1 MSKMRTSGHFA
12 THSTDFIRAATLE
25 ELRAAGKIVV
35 RGARCPLLV
44 VYDHGKVFALDNRC
58 PHLGFPLHRGSVED
72 GILTCHWH
80 HARFD
85 LASGC
90 TFDLWADDVPTTA
103 VEVRDGVVWV
113 CPHTRYTDGDAH
125 WRNRLREGLEQNIG
139 LVIAK
144 AVLGLVGEGVDYR
157 ALIRDAVLFGAR
169 NRDGWGIG
177 LTILTALAKL
187 IPSLPE
193 EESYLALYKGISRV
207 ARDCDGAAPR
217 RDRLPLA
224 PREFQP
230 LPLLERWF
238 RHWTRVR
245 HRDAAE
251 RTLLTAIAS
260 GASSIELAALMLTA
274 ITDRYFADGGHVVDF
289 TNKAFES
296 LEIIG
301 WEHAP
306 AILPS
311 VVDQIVGARGS
322 EESNAWRQPIDLV
335 PLCEAAFAELPELLA
350 EGKTKRGSWRAHEE
364 FAKRLLGDDPAEVVA
379 ALKSAIRDGATAPDL
394 SRGVAYAAALRVA
407 FFGTSNE
414 HSDWDTALHCFT
426 YCNAVHQLLTRIT
439 ADRPIEMERPELL
452 RGLFH
457 GAMQIYLIRF
467 LNVPPARLPG
477 EGDDKLDDL
486 PREDGELREAFLTA
500 LDSQG
505 AVKTA
510 GRLVA
515 RYLVLAHPVEPLIAT
530 LARAVLREDVGLHT
544 YQMLEAGV
552 QQFRQWGESPAGRH
566 ILIAVA
572 RYIAAHS
579 PTERA
584 QLQTAMVARR
594 LSRGE
599 ALYEVDDEEDFPQ
612 HLVNNFARQINAVD
626 WCSSFALSSV
636 HVCGPSL
643 LAFAWRSIE
652 YRKMKSQCTTPS
664 FERASAKQM
673 IRQFA

>member
-1 MSKMRTSGHFA
+1 MSKIRISEEFTTS
-12 THSTDFIRAATLE
+12 STDFIRVATLE
-25 ELRAAGKIVV
+25 ELKTAGMIVV

-44 VYDHGKVFALDNRC
+44 VYDDGKVFALDNRC
-58 PHLGFPLHRGSVED
+58 PHLGFPLHRGSVDD

-90 TFDLWADDVPTTA
+90 TFDLWADDVPTA
-103 VEVRDGVVWV
+103 VVEVRDGVVWV
-113 CPHTRYTDGDAH
+113 CPQTRYTDGDAH

-139 LVIAK
+139 LVLAK
-144 AVLGLVGEGVDYR
+144 AVLGLIGEGVHYR
-157 ALIRDAVLFGAR
+157 ALVRDAVLFGAR
-169 NRDGWGIG
+169 NRDGWGVG

-187 IPSLPE
+187 IRDLPE
-193 EESYLALYKGISRV
+193 EETYLALYKGISRV

-224 PREFQP
+224 PRQFQP
-230 LPLLERWF
+230 LPVLERWF

-260 GASSIELAALMLTA
+260 GASSIELAALMLIA
-274 ITDRYFADGGHVVDF
+274 VTDRYFADGGHALDF

-296 LEIIG
+296 LDLIG
-301 WEHAP
+301 WEHAS

-311 VVDQIVGARGS
+311 LVDQMISARGS

-350 EGKTKRGSWRAHEE
+350 GGRAKRGSWRGDEVLAPL
-364 FAKRLLGDDPAEVVA
+364 LLGDDPTAIVA
-379 ALKSAIRDGATAPDL
+379 TLKSAIRDGATATDL
-394 SRGVAYAAALRVA
+394 SRAIAYAAARRVA
-407 FFGTSNE
+407 LFGISNE

-426 YCNAVHQLLTRIT
+426 YSNAVHQLLTRIT
-439 ADRPIEMERPELL
+439 AEGPLEQERPELL
-452 RGLFH
+452 RCVFH
-457 GAMQIYLIRF
+457 GAMQVYLIRF

-477 EGDDKLDDL
+477 EGDDKLDEL
-486 PREDGELREAFLTA
+486 PRDGPELRDVFLAA
-500 LDSQG
+500 LDRQG

-515 RYLVLAHPVEPLIAT
+515 RYLMLGHAVEPLITT
-530 LARAVLREDVGLHT
+530 LARAVLREDAEFHT
-544 YQMLEAGV
+544 YQMLEAG
-552 QQFRQWGESPAGRH
+552 QQQYREWGESAAGRQ

-599 ALYEVDDEEDFPQ
+599 AIYESEDERPF
-612 HLVNNFARQINAVD
+612 
-626 WCSSFALSSV
+626 
-636 HVCGPSL
+636 
-643 LAFAWRSIE
+643 
-652 YRKMKSQCTTPS
+652 
-664 FERASAKQM
+664 
-673 IRQFA
+673 

>member
-1 MSKMRTSGHFA
+1 MSKMRTSEHFA

-25 ELRAAGKIVV
+25 ELRAAAKIVV

-90 TFDLWADDVPTTA
+90 TFDLWADDVPTAA

-193 EESYLALYKGISRV
+193 EESYLGLYKGISRV

-224 PREFQP
+224 PREYQP
-230 LPLLERWF
+230 LALLERWF

-260 GASSIELAALMLTA
+260 GASSIELAALMLTV
-274 ITDRYFADGGHVVDF
+274 ITDRYYADGGHVMDF

-296 LEIIG
+296 LDIIG

-467 LNVPPARLPG
+467 LNVPPARLLG

-510 GRLVA
+510 GQLVA

-530 LARAVLREDVGLHT
+530 LARAVLREDAGFHT

-552 QQFRQWGESPAGRH
+552 QQFRQWGESAAGRH

-599 ALYEVDDEEDFPQ
+599 ALYEADDEEDG
-612 HLVNNFARQINAVD
+612 D
-626 WCSSFALSSV
+626 LSTNSMTAGV
-636 HVCGPSL
+636 S
-643 LAFAWRSIE
+643 
-652 YRKMKSQCTTPS
+652 K
-664 FERASAKQM
+664 
-673 IRQFA
+673 

>member
-1 MSKMRTSGHFA
+1 MSLMSGLAIEEGSA
-12 THSTDFIRAATLE
+12 THSTDFIRVATLE
-25 ELRAAGKIVV
+25 ELKIAGMVVV

-44 VYDHGKVFALDNRC
+44 VYDDGKAFALDNRC
-58 PHLGFPLHRGSVED
+58 PHLGFPLHRGSIED

-90 TFDLWADDVPTTA
+90 TFDLWADDVPTAA

-125 WRNRLREGLEQNIG
+125 WRNRLREGLEQNIS
-139 LVIAK
+139 LVLAK
-144 AVLGLVGEGVDYR
+144 AVLGLIGEGVDNR
-157 ALIRDAVLFGAR
+157 ALVRDAVLFGAR

-177 LTILTALAKL
+177 LTILTALANL

-193 EESYLALYKGISRV
+193 EETYLALYKGISRV
-207 ARDCDGAAPR
+207 ARDCDGASPR
-217 RDRLPLA
+217 RDRQPLA
-224 PREFQP
+224 PRQFQP
-230 LPLLERWF
+230 LPVLERWF

-260 GASSIELAALMLTA
+260 GASSIELGALMLIA
-274 ITDRYFADGGHVVDF
+274 VTDRYFADGGHALDF

-296 LEIIG
+296 LDIIG
-301 WEHAP
+301 WQHAP

-311 VVDQIVGARGS
+311 VIDQMVSARGS

-335 PLCEAAFAELPELLA
+335 PLCEAAYAELPELLSDGRA
-350 EGKTKRGSWRAHEE
+350 GRGNWRGHEVL
-364 FAKRLLGDDPAEVVA
+364 ARLLLGDDPAAIVA
-379 ALKSAIRDGATAPDL
+379 ALTSAIRDGATATDL
-394 SRGVAYAAALRVA
+394 SRATTYAAALRVA
-407 FFGTSNE
+407 SFGTSNE

-439 ADRPIEMERPELL
+439 AETPMELQRPELL
-452 RGLFH
+452 RGVFH
-457 GAMQIYLIRF
+457 GAMQVYLIRF

-477 EGDDKLDDL
+477 ESDDELGDL
-486 PREDGELREAFLTA
+486 PRDSGELRDAFLTA
-500 LDSQG
+500 LDTQG

-515 RYLVLAHPVEPLIAT
+515 RYLILGHPVELLIAT
-530 LARAVLREDVGLHT
+530 LTRAVLREDAEFHT

-552 QQFRQWGESPAGRH
+552 QQYQQWGESAAGRH

-584 QLQTAMVARR
+584 QLQTAIVARR
-594 LSRGE
+594 LSLGE
-599 ALYEVDDEEDFPQ
+599 AVHKADDEED
-612 HLVNNFARQINAVD
+612 RG
-626 WCSSFALSSV
+626 LSND
-636 HVCGPSL
+636 
-643 LAFAWRSIE
+643 F
-652 YRKMKSQCTTPS
+652 MTTGVS
-664 FERASAKQM
+664 K
-673 IRQFA
+673 

>member
-1 MSKMRTSGHFA
+1 MSELQTKDSIKQTN
-12 THSTDFIRAATLE
+12 DFIRAATLE
-25 ELRAAGKIVV
+25 ELKAAGMIVV
-35 RGARCPLLV
+35 RGARCPLVV
-44 VYDHGKVFALDNRC
+44 VYDDGKVFALDNRC

-90 TFDLWADDVPTTA
+90 TFDLWADDVPTAA
-103 VEVRDGVVWV
+103 VEIRDGVVWV
-113 CPHTRYTDGDAH
+113 CSNTRYTDGDTH

-139 LVIAK
+139 LVLAK
-144 AVLGLVGEGVDYR
+144 AVLGLIGEGIDYR
-157 ALIRDAVLFGAR
+157 ALVRDAVLFGAR

-193 EESYLALYKGISRV
+193 EETYLGLYKGISRV

-217 RDRLPLA
+217 RDRQPLA
-224 PREFQP
+224 PREFRP
-230 LPLLERWF
+230 LPVLGRWF

-260 GASSIELAALMLTA
+260 GASTIELAALMFTA
-274 ITDRYFADGGHVVDF
+274 VTDRYFADGGHPLDF

-296 LEIIG
+296 LDIIG
-301 WEHAP
+301 WEYAS

-311 VVDQIVGARGS
+311 VVDQIVSARGS

-335 PLCEAAFAELPELLA
+335 PLCEHAFAELPELLA
-350 EGKTKRGSWRAHEE
+350 DGRAKRGSWKGNEVLAR
-364 FAKRLLGDDPAEVVA
+364 RLLGDDPAAIVA
-379 ALKSAIRDGATAPDL
+379 ALKSALHDGATATDL
-394 SRGVAYAAALRVA
+394 SRAVAYAAAQRVA
-407 FFGTSNE
+407 LFGTSNE
-414 HSDWDTALHCFT
+414 HSDWDAALHCFT

-439 ADRPIEMERPELL
+439 AETPMELERPELL
-452 RGLFH
+452 RGVFH
-457 GAMQIYLIRF
+457 AAMQVYLIRF
-467 LNVPPARLPG
+467 LNVPPERLPG
-477 EGDDKLDDL
+477 EGDDKLDEL
-486 PREDGELREAFLTA
+486 PRDDGELRDAFLSA
-500 LDSQG
+500 LDRQG

-510 GRLVA
+510 GHLVA
-515 RYLVLAHPVEPLIAT
+515 RYLTLGHPVEPLITT
-530 LARAVLREDVGLHT
+530 LMRAVLREDAQFHT

-552 QQFRQWGESPAGRH
+552 QQYRQWGESTAGRR

-599 ALYEVDDEEDFPQ
+599 AIYEAED
-612 HLVNNFARQINAVD
+612 
-626 WCSSFALSSV
+626 
-636 HVCGPSL
+636 
-643 LAFAWRSIE
+643 
-652 YRKMKSQCTTPS
+652 
-664 FERASAKQM
+664 
-673 IRQFA
+673 

>member
-1 MSKMRTSGHFA
+1 MSKRRISERSTI
-12 THSTDFIRAATLE
+12 HSTDFICVATLE
-25 ELRAAGKIVV
+25 ELKAAGIIVV

-44 VYDHGKVFALDNRC
+44 VYDDGKVFALDNRC

-90 TFDLWADDVPTTA
+90 TFDLWADDVPTAA
-103 VEVRDGVVWV
+103 VEIRDGVVWV

-125 WRNRLREGLEQNIG
+125 WRNRLRDGLEQNIG

-144 AVLGLVGEGVDYR
+144 AVLGLIGEGLDYR
-157 ALIRDAVLFGAR
+157 ALVRDAVLFGAR
-169 NRDGWGIG
+169 NRDGWSIG

-187 IPSLPE
+187 IPYLPE
-193 EESYLALYKGISRV
+193 EETYLALYKGMSRV

-217 RDRLPLA
+217 RDRQPLA

-230 LPLLERWF
+230 LHVLERWF

-260 GASSIELAALMLTA
+260 GASAIELAALMLTA
-274 ITDRYFADGGHVVDF
+274 VTDRYYADGGHALDF

-296 LEIIG
+296 LDLIG

-311 VVDQIVGARGS
+311 VVDQMVSARGS

-350 EGKTKRGSWRAHEE
+350 DGRAKRGSWRGDEVLA
-364 FAKRLLGDDPAEVVA
+364 RPLLGDDPAVIVA
-379 ALKSAIRDGATAPDL
+379 ALESAIRDGATATDL
-394 SRGVAYAAALRVA
+394 SRAVAYAAARRAAL
-407 FFGTSNE
+407 FSISNE

-426 YCNAVHQLLTRIT
+426 YTNAVHQLLTRIT
-439 ADRPIEMERPELL
+439 AEGSMEQERSELL
-452 RGLFH
+452 RSVFH
-457 GAMQIYLIRF
+457 GAMQVYLIRF

-477 EGDDKLDDL
+477 EGDDQLDDL
-486 PREDGELREAFLTA
+486 PRDGAELRDALLAA
-500 LDSQG
+500 LDRQG
-505 AVKTA
+505 AVKMA

-515 RYLVLAHPVEPLIAT
+515 RYLMLSHPVEPLIAT
-530 LARAVLREDVGLHT
+530 LTRAVLREDAEFYT

-552 QQFRQWGESPAGRH
+552 QQYREWGESAAGRQ

-584 QLQTAMVARR
+584 QLQTAIVARR

-599 ALYEVDDEEDFPQ
+599 AIYEAEDE
-612 HLVNNFARQINAVD
+612 R
-626 WCSSFALSSV
+626 
-636 HVCGPSL
+636 PS
-643 LAFAWRSIE
+643 
-652 YRKMKSQCTTPS
+652 
-664 FERASAKQM
+664 
-673 IRQFA
+673 

>member
-1 MSKMRTSGHFA
+1 MRISERSTS
-12 THSTDFIRAATLE
+12 HSTDFIRVATLE
-25 ELRAAGKIVV
+25 ELKAAGMIVV
-35 RGARCPLLV
+35 RGARCPVLV
-44 VYDHGKVFALDNRC
+44 VYDDGKVFALDNRC

-90 TFDLWADDVPTTA
+90 TFDLWADDIPTAA

-113 CPHTRYTDGDAH
+113 GPHTRYTDGDAH

-169 NRDGWGIG
+169 NRDSWGIG

-230 LPLLERWF
+230 LPVLERWF

-260 GASSIELAALMLTA
+260 GASSVDLAALMLTA
-274 ITDRYFADGGHVVDF
+274 VTDRYFADGGHALDF
-289 TNKAFES
+289 TNQAFES
-296 LEIIG
+296 LDVIG

-306 AILPS
+306 AILPT
-311 VVDQIVGARGS
+311 VVHQLVSARGS
-322 EESNAWRQPIDLV
+322 EESSAWRQPLDLV
-335 PLCEAAFAELPELLA
+335 PLCETAFAELPELLA
-350 EGKTKRGSWRAHEE
+350 DGKAKQGQWRDHNLLAR
-364 FAKRLLGDDPAEVVA
+364 RLLGDNPAAIVA
-379 ALKSAIRDGATAPDL
+379 DLKSAIRDGATATDL
-394 SRGVAYAAALRVA
+394 SRATAYAAALRVA
-407 FFGTSNE
+407 SFGTSNE

-426 YCNAVHQLLTRIT
+426 YYNAAHQLLTRIT
-439 ADRPIEMERPELL
+439 AERPMELQRPELL
-452 RGLFH
+452 RGILH
-457 GAMQIYLIRF
+457 GAMQVYLIRF
-467 LNVPPARLPG
+467 LNVPPARLPDLG
-477 EGDDKLDDL
+477 EDRLDDL
-486 PREDGELREAFLTA
+486 PRDSSELREAFLTA
-500 LDSQG
+500 INSQG
-505 AVKTA
+505 AVKAA

-515 RYLVLAHPVEPLIAT
+515 RYLMLGHPVEPLIAT
-530 LARAVLREDVGLHT
+530 LTRAVLREDADFHT

-552 QQFRQWGESPAGRH
+552 QQYRQWDESAAGRH

-579 PTERA
+579 PTERS

-594 LSRGE
+594 LSLGE
-599 ALYEVDDEEDFPQ
+599 A
-612 HLVNNFARQINAVD
+612 
-626 WCSSFALSSV
+626 V
-636 HVCGPSL
+636 HEGNDPGGPGL
-643 LAFAWRSIE
+643 E
-652 YRKMKSQCTTPS
+652 Q
-664 FERASAKQM
+664 
-673 IRQFA
+673 

>member
-1 MSKMRTSGHFA
+1 MSGLRTKQGSIKH
-12 THSTDFIRAATLE
+12 TDDFIRAATLE
-25 ELRAAGKIVV
+25 ELKAAGKIVV

-44 VYDHGKVFALDNRC
+44 VYDDGKVFAFDNRC

-90 TFDLWADDVPTTA
+90 TFDLWADDVPTAA

-113 CPHTRYTDGDAH
+113 CPHTRYADGDAH
-125 WRNRLREGLEQNIG
+125 WRNRLREGLEQNID
-139 LVIAK
+139 LILAK
-144 AVLGLVGEGVDYR
+144 AVLGLIGEDVDYR
-157 ALIRDAVLFGAR
+157 ALVRDAVLFGAR

-193 EESYLALYKGISRV
+193 EETYLVLYKGISRV
-207 ARDCDGAAPR
+207 ARDCDGTAPR

-224 PREFQP
+224 PRQFQA
-230 LPLLERWF
+230 LPVLERWF

-260 GASSIELAALMLTA
+260 GASAIELAALMLTA
-274 ITDRYFADGGHVVDF
+274 VTDRYFADGGHPLDF

-296 LEIIG
+296 LDIIG
-301 WEHAP
+301 WEYAS

-311 VVDQIVGARGS
+311 VVDQIVSARGS

-335 PLCEAAFAELPELLA
+335 PLCEAAFAELPEFLA
-350 EGKTKRGSWRAHEE
+350 DGRAKRGSWKGNEVLAR
-364 FAKRLLGDDPAEVVA
+364 RLLGDDPAAIVA
-379 ALKSAIRDGATAPDL
+379 ALKSALHDGATATDL
-394 SRGVAYAAALRVA
+394 SRALAYAAAQRVVL
-407 FFGTSNE
+407 FGTSNE
-414 HSDWDTALHCFT
+414 HSDWDAALHCFT

-439 ADRPIEMERPELL
+439 AETPMELERPELL
-452 RGLFH
+452 RGVFH
-457 GAMQIYLIRF
+457 AAMQVYLIRF
-467 LNVPPARLPG
+467 LNVPPERLPG
-477 EGDDKLDDL
+477 EGDKLDEL
-486 PREDGELREAFLTA
+486 PRDEGELRDAFLSA
-500 LDSQG
+500 LDRQG

-510 GRLVA
+510 GHLVA
-515 RYLVLAHPVEPLIAT
+515 RYLTLGHAVEPLITT
-530 LARAVLREDVGLHT
+530 LTRAVLREDAQFHT

-552 QQFRQWGESPAGRH
+552 QQYWQWGERTAGRH

-599 ALYEVDDEEDFPQ
+599 AIYEAEDERPF
-612 HLVNNFARQINAVD
+612 
-626 WCSSFALSSV
+626 
-636 HVCGPSL
+636 
-643 LAFAWRSIE
+643 
-652 YRKMKSQCTTPS
+652 
-664 FERASAKQM
+664 
-673 IRQFA
+673 

>member
-1 MSKMRTSGHFA
+1 MSKIRISEEFTTS
-12 THSTDFIRAATLE
+12 STDFIRVATLE
-25 ELRAAGKIVV
+25 ELKTAGMIVV

-44 VYDHGKVFALDNRC
+44 VYDDGKVFALDNRC

-90 TFDLWADDVPTTA
+90 TFDLWADDVPTAA

-113 CPHTRYTDGDAH
+113 CPQTCHGDGDAH

-139 LVIAK
+139 LILAK
-144 AVLGLVGEGVDYR
+144 AVLGLIGEGVHYR
-157 ALIRDAVLFGAR
+157 ALVRDAVLFGAR

-193 EESYLALYKGISRV
+193 EETYLALYKGISRV
-207 ARDCDGAAPR
+207 ARDCDGTAPR

-224 PREFQP
+224 PRQFQP

-274 ITDRYFADGGHVVDF
+274 VTDRYFADGGHALDF

-296 LEIIG
+296 LDIIG

-311 VVDQIVGARGS
+311 VVDQMVSARGS

-350 EGKTKRGSWRAHEE
+350 EGRAKRGSWRSDEAL
-364 FAKRLLGDDPAEVVA
+364 APLLLGDDPAAIVA
-379 ALKSAIRDGATAPDL
+379 ALKTAIRDGATATNL
-394 SRGVAYAAALRVA
+394 SRAVAYAAARRVA
-407 FFGTSNE
+407 LFGISNE

-426 YCNAVHQLLTRIT
+426 YSNAFHQLLTRIT
-439 ADRPIEMERPELL
+439 AERPLEQERPELL
-452 RGLFH
+452 RCVFH
-457 GAMQIYLIRF
+457 GAMQVYLIRF

-477 EGDDKLDDL
+477 EGDDTLDEL
-486 PREDGELREAFLTA
+486 PRDGDELRDAFLAA
-500 LDSQG
+500 LDRQG

-515 RYLVLAHPVEPLIAT
+515 RYLALGHPVEPLIAT
-530 LARAVLREDVGLHT
+530 LARATLREDAEFHT

-552 QQFRQWGESPAGRH
+552 QQYRQWRGSAAGRQ

-572 RYIAAHS
+572 RYIAAHC

-599 ALYEVDDEEDFPQ
+599 AIYESEDERPF
-612 HLVNNFARQINAVD
+612 
-626 WCSSFALSSV
+626 
-636 HVCGPSL
+636 
-643 LAFAWRSIE
+643 
-652 YRKMKSQCTTPS
+652 
-664 FERASAKQM
+664 
-673 IRQFA
+673 

>member
-1 MSKMRTSGHFA
+1 MSKIGISEEFTTS
-12 THSTDFIRAATLE
+12 STGFVRVATLE
-25 ELRAAGKIVV
+25 ELKTAGMIVV

-44 VYDHGKVFALDNRC
+44 VYDDEKVFALDNRC

-90 TFDLWADDVPTTA
+90 TFDLWADDVPTA
-103 VEVRDGVVWV
+103 VVEVRDGIVWV

-144 AVLGLVGEGVDYR
+144 AVLGLIGEEVDYR
-157 ALIRDAVLFGAR
+157 ALARDAVLFGAR
-169 NRDGWGIG
+169 NRDGWGTG
-177 LTILTALAKL
+177 LTILTALAQL

-193 EESYLALYKGISRV
+193 EETYLALYKGISRV

-224 PREFQP
+224 PRQFQP
-230 LPLLERWF
+230 LPVLERWF

-260 GASSIELAALMLTA
+260 GASSIELDGLMLIA
-274 ITDRYFADGGHVVDF
+274 ATDRYFADGGHALDF

-296 LEIIG
+296 LDIIG
-301 WEHAP
+301 WEYGP

-311 VVDQIVGARGS
+311 LVNQMVSSRGS

-335 PLCEAAFAELPELLA
+335 QLCEAAFAELPELLSD
-350 EGKTKRGSWRAHEE
+350 GKAKRGSWRGDEVLAQ
-364 FAKRLLGDDPAEVVA
+364 RLLGDDPVAIVA
-379 ALKSAIRDGATAPDL
+379 ALKSAIRDGATATDL
-394 SRGVAYAAALRVA
+394 SRAITYAAALRIA
-407 FFGTSNE
+407 SFGTSNE

-439 ADRPIEMERPELL
+439 AEMPMELGRPELL
-452 RGLFH
+452 RGVFH
-457 GAMQIYLIRF
+457 GAMQVYLIRF

-477 EGDDKLDDL
+477 EGDDRLDDL
-486 PREDGELREAFLTA
+486 ARDGDELRDAFLTA
-500 LDSQG
+500 LDRQG
-505 AVKTA
+505 SVKTA

-515 RYLVLAHPVEPLIAT
+515 RYLLLDHPVELLITT
-530 LARAVLREDVGLHT
+530 LTRAVLREDAEFHT

-552 QQFRQWGESPAGRH
+552 QQYRQWGESAAGRH

-594 LSRGE
+594 LSLGE
-599 ALYEVDDEEDFPQ
+599 AVYEAGDVEDAHPVFGQ
-612 HLVNNFARQINAVD
+612 
-626 WCSSFALSSV
+626 
-636 HVCGPSL
+636 
-643 LAFAWRSIE
+643 
-652 YRKMKSQCTTPS
+652 
-664 FERASAKQM
+664 
-673 IRQFA
+673 

>member
-1 MSKMRTSGHFA
+1 VIPPSRNQATLPLKRDMSKIRISEGAT
-12 THSTDFIRAATLE
+12 THSTDFIRVATLE
-25 ELRAAGKIVV
+25 ELKAAGMIVV

-44 VYDHGKVFALDNRC
+44 VHENGNVLALDNRC

-90 TFDLWADDVPTTA
+90 TFDLWADDVPTAA
-103 VEVRDGVVWV
+103 VEIRDGEVWV

-139 LVIAK
+139 LVLAK
-144 AVLGLVGEGVDYR
+144 AVLGLLEEGVNYR
-157 ALIRDAVLFGAR
+157 ALVRDAVLFGTR

-193 EESYLALYKGISRV
+193 EETYLALYKGMSRV
-207 ARDCDGAAPR
+207 ARDCDGASPR
-217 RDRLPLA
+217 RDRQPLA
-224 PREFQP
+224 PRQFQP
-230 LPLLERWF
+230 LPVLERWF

-251 RTLLTAIAS
+251 RTLLTAVAS
-260 GASSIELAALMLTA
+260 GASAIELAALMLIA
-274 ITDRYFADGGHVVDF
+274 VTDRYFADGGHALDF

-296 LEIIG
+296 LDIIG

-311 VVDQIVGARGS
+311 VVDQMVNARGS

-335 PLCEAAFAELPELLA
+335 PLCEAAFGELPELLA
-350 EGKTKRGSWRAHEE
+350 DGREKRGNWRGHEVL
-364 FAKRLLGDDPAEVVA
+364 ARRLLGDDPAAIVA
-379 ALKSAIRDGATAPDL
+379 ALKSAIRGGANATDL
-394 SRGVAYAAALRVA
+394 SRATTYAAGLRVA
-407 FFGTSNE
+407 SFGTSNE

-426 YCNAVHQLLTRIT
+426 YCNAAHQLLTRIT
-439 ADRPIEMERPELL
+439 AERPMELERPELL
-452 RGLFH
+452 RGVFH
-457 GAMQIYLIRF
+457 GAMQVYLIRF

-477 EGDDKLDDL
+477 EGDDQLDDL
-486 PREDGELREAFLTA
+486 PRGGGELRDAFLTA
-500 LDSQG
+500 LDTQG

-515 RYLVLAHPVEPLIAT
+515 RYVILGHPVEPLIAT
-530 LARAVLREDVGLHT
+530 LARAVLREDAEFHT

-552 QQFRQWGESPAGRH
+552 QQYWQWGEGAAGRH

-579 PTERA
+579 PAERA

-594 LSRGE
+594 LSLGE
-599 ALYEVDDEEDFPQ
+599 AVHEADDEED
-612 HLVNNFARQINAVD
+612 RG
-626 WCSSFALSSV
+626 LSND
-636 HVCGPSL
+636 
-643 LAFAWRSIE
+643 F
-652 YRKMKSQCTTPS
+652 MTTGVS
-664 FERASAKQM
+664 K
-673 IRQFA
+673 

>member
-1 MSKMRTSGHFA
+1 MSELPISKG
-12 THSTDFIRAATLE
+12 STKHTDDLIRVATLE
-25 ELRAAGKIVV
+25 ELKSAGMVVV
-35 RGARCPLLV
+35 RGTRCPLLV
-44 VYDHGKVFALDNRC
+44 VYDDGKVFALDNRC

-90 TFDLWADDVPTTA
+90 TFDLWADDVPTA
-103 VEVRDGVVWV
+103 PIEIRDDVVWI

-139 LVIAK
+139 LVLAK
-144 AVLGLVGEGVDYR
+144 AVLGLIGEGVDYR
-157 ALIRDAVLFGAR
+157 ALVRDAVLFGAR
-169 NRDGWGIG
+169 NRDGWGVG

-193 EESYLALYKGISRV
+193 EETYLALYKGISRV
-207 ARDCDGAAPR
+207 ARDCDGASPR
-217 RDRLPLA
+217 RDRQPLA
-224 PREFQP
+224 PRQYQP
-230 LPLLERWF
+230 LPVLKRWF

-260 GASSIELAALMLTA
+260 GASSIELAALMLIA
-274 ITDRYFADGGHVVDF
+274 VTDRYFAGGGHALDF

-296 LEIIG
+296 LDIIG

-311 VVDQIVGARGS
+311 VVDQIVSARGS

-335 PLCEAAFAELPELLA
+335 PLCEAAFAELPELLGHDRA
-350 EGKTKRGSWRAHEE
+350 GRGSWRDHEVLTR
-364 FAKRLLGDDPAEVVA
+364 RLLGDYPAAIVTD
-379 ALKSAIRDGATAPDL
+379 LKSAIRGGATATDL
-394 SRGVAYAAALRVA
+394 SRAVTYAAALRVA
-407 FFGTSNE
+407 LFGTSNE

-439 ADRPIEMERPELL
+439 TEMPMELERPELL
-452 RGLFH
+452 RGVFH
-457 GAMQIYLIRF
+457 GAMQVYLTRF
-467 LNVPPARLPG
+467 LNVPPARLPR
-477 EGDDKLDDL
+477 EGNDKLDDL
-486 PREDGELREAFLTA
+486 PRDGGELRDAFLTA
-500 LDSQG
+500 LDRQG
-505 AVKTA
+505 EVKTA

-515 RYLVLAHPVEPLIAT
+515 RYLILGHPVEPLIAT
-530 LARAVLREDVGLHT
+530 LARAVLREDSEFHT

-552 QQFRQWGESPAGRH
+552 QQYRQWGESTAGRH

-572 RYIAAHS
+572 RYVAAHS

-584 QLQTAMVARR
+584 QLQTATVARR
-594 LSRGE
+594 LNLGE
-599 ALYEVDDEEDFPQ
+599 AVHEEMGDDDAQ
-612 HLVNNFARQINAVD
+612 GTI
-626 WCSSFALSSV
+626 
-636 HVCGPSL
+636 
-643 LAFAWRSIE
+643 
-652 YRKMKSQCTTPS
+652 
-664 FERASAKQM
+664 
-673 IRQFA
+673 

>member
-1 MSKMRTSGHFA
+1 MSKIRISEEFTTS
-12 THSTDFIRAATLE
+12 STDFIRVATLE
-25 ELRAAGKIVV
+25 ELKTAGMIVV

-44 VYDHGKVFALDNRC
+44 VYDDGKVFALDNRC

-90 TFDLWADDVPTTA
+90 TFDLWADDVPTA
-103 VEVRDGVVWV
+103 VVEVRDGVVWV

-139 LVIAK
+139 LVLAK
-144 AVLGLVGEGVDYR
+144 AVLGLIGEGVDYR
-157 ALIRDAVLFGAR
+157 ALVRDAVLFGAR
-169 NRDGWGIG
+169 NRDGWSIG

-193 EESYLALYKGISRV
+193 EETYLALYKGISRV

-224 PREFQP
+224 PRQFQP
-230 LPLLERWF
+230 LPVLERWF

-274 ITDRYFADGGHVVDF
+274 VTDRYFADGGHALDF

-296 LEIIG
+296 LDLIG
-301 WEHAP
+301 WEHAS

-311 VVDQIVGARGS
+311 LVDQMVSARGS
-322 EESNAWRQPIDLV
+322 EELNAWRQPIDLV

-350 EGKTKRGSWRAHEE
+350 DGRAKRGSWKGDEALARH
-364 FAKRLLGDDPAEVVA
+364 LLGDDPAAIVA
-379 ALKSAIRDGATAPDL
+379 ALKTAIRDGATATDL
-394 SRGVAYAAALRVA
+394 SRATAYAAARRVA
-407 FFGTSNE
+407 LFGISNE

-426 YCNAVHQLLTRIT
+426 YSNAVHQLLTRIT
-439 ADRPIEMERPELL
+439 AEGPLEQERPELL
-452 RGLFH
+452 RCVFH
-457 GAMQIYLIRF
+457 GAMQVYLIRF

-477 EGDDKLDDL
+477 EGDDKLDEL
-486 PREDGELREAFLTA
+486 PRDGAELGDAFLAA
-500 LDSQG
+500 LDRQG

-510 GRLVA
+510 ARLIT
-515 RYLVLAHPVEPLIAT
+515 RYLMLGHPVEPLIAT
-530 LARAVLREDVGLHT
+530 LARATLREDAEFHT

-552 QQFRQWGESPAGRH
+552 QQYWQWRGSAAGRQ

-584 QLQTAMVARR
+584 QLQTAVVARR

-599 ALYEVDDEEDFPQ
+599 AIYEAEDEEDTHPVFGQ
-612 HLVNNFARQINAVD
+612 
-626 WCSSFALSSV
+626 
-636 HVCGPSL
+636 
-643 LAFAWRSIE
+643 
-652 YRKMKSQCTTPS
+652 
-664 FERASAKQM
+664 
-673 IRQFA
+673 

>member
-1 MSKMRTSGHFA
+1 MGWVQRNSLRNMRRQAMPKIRIKERLS
-12 THSTDFIRAATLE
+12 THSTDFIRVATLE
-25 ELRAAGKIVV
+25 ELKAAGTIVV
-35 RGARCPLLV
+35 HGARCPLLV
-44 VYDHGKVFALDNRC
+44 VYNHGKVFALDNRC

-90 TFDLWADDVPTTA
+90 TFDLWADDVPTAA
-103 VEVRDGVVWV
+103 VEIRKGVVWV
-113 CPHTRYTDGDAH
+113 CPHTSYADGDAH
-125 WRNRLREGLEQNIG
+125 WRNRLREGLEQDIG

-144 AVLGLVGEGVDYR
+144 AVLGLIGEGVDYR
-157 ALIRDAVLFGAR
+157 ALVRDAVLFGTR

-187 IPSLPE
+187 IPCLPDE
-193 EESYLALYKGISRV
+193 ETYLALYKGISRV
-207 ARDCDGAAPR
+207 ARDCDGASPR

-224 PREFQP
+224 SRQAHA
-230 LPLLERWF
+230 LPVLERWF

-251 RTLLTAIAS
+251 RTLLTAIAA
-260 GASSIELAALMLTA
+260 GASATDLAQLMLTA

-296 LEIIG
+296 LDIIG

-306 AILPS
+306 AILPT
-311 VVDQIVGARGS
+311 VVNQIVGARGS

-335 PLCEAAFAELPELLA
+335 PLCEAAFAELPKLLA
-350 EGKTKRGSWRAHEE
+350 EGRARRGSWRGHKELAH
-364 FAKRLLGDDPAEVVA
+364 RLLGDDPAAVVA
-379 ALKSAIRDGATAPDL
+379 DLKSAILDGATATDL
-394 SRGVAYAAALRVA
+394 SRAMAYAAALRVA

-439 ADRPIEMERPELL
+439 DEGPMELERPELL
-452 RGLFH
+452 HGIFH
-457 GAMQIYLIRF
+457 GAMQAYLIRF
-467 LNVPPARLPG
+467 LNVPPSRLPG

-486 PREDGELREAFLTA
+486 PRDDAELRDTFLAA
-500 LDSQG
+500 LDRQG

-515 RYLVLAHPVEPLIAT
+515 RYLTLGHPVEPLIAT
-530 LARAVLREDVGLHT
+530 LSRAVLREDAEFHT

-552 QQFRQWGESPAGRH
+552 QQYRQWADGTAGRH

-594 LSRGE
+594 LSLGE
-599 ALYEVDDEEDFPQ
+599 AIHEAQDEEESPPVPTQ
-612 HLVNNFARQINAVD
+612 
-626 WCSSFALSSV
+626 
-636 HVCGPSL
+636 
-643 LAFAWRSIE
+643 
-652 YRKMKSQCTTPS
+652 
-664 FERASAKQM
+664 
-673 IRQFA
+673 

>member
-1 MSKMRTSGHFA
+1 MSKIRISEEFTTS
-12 THSTDFIRAATLE
+12 STDFIRVATLE
-25 ELRAAGKIVV
+25 ELKTAGMIVV

-44 VYDHGKVFALDNRC
+44 VYDDGKVFALDNRC

-90 TFDLWADDVPTTA
+90 TFDLWADDVPTA
-103 VEVRDGVVWV
+103 VVEVRDGVVWV

-139 LVIAK
+139 LVLAK
-144 AVLGLVGEGVDYR
+144 AVLGLIGEGVDYR
-157 ALIRDAVLFGAR
+157 ALVRDAVLFGAR
-169 NRDGWGIG
+169 NRDGWSIG

-193 EESYLALYKGISRV
+193 EETYLALYKGMSRV

-224 PREFQP
+224 PRQFQP
-230 LPLLERWF
+230 LPVLERWF

-274 ITDRYFADGGHVVDF
+274 VTDRYFADGGHALDF

-296 LEIIG
+296 LDLIG
-301 WEHAP
+301 WEHAS

-311 VVDQIVGARGS
+311 LVDQMVSARGS

-350 EGKTKRGSWRAHEE
+350 DGRAKRGSWKGDEALARH
-364 FAKRLLGDDPAEVVA
+364 LLGDDPAAIVA
-379 ALKSAIRDGATAPDL
+379 ALKTAIRDGATATDL
-394 SRGVAYAAALRVA
+394 SRATAYAAARRVA
-407 FFGTSNE
+407 LFGISNE

-426 YCNAVHQLLTRIT
+426 YSNAVHQLLTRIT
-439 ADRPIEMERPELL
+439 AEGPLEQERPELL
-452 RGLFH
+452 RCVFH
-457 GAMQIYLIRF
+457 GAMQVYLIRF

-477 EGDDKLDDL
+477 EGDDKLDEL
-486 PREDGELREAFLTA
+486 PRDGAELGDAFLAA
-500 LDSQG
+500 LDRQG

-510 GRLVA
+510 ARLIT
-515 RYLVLAHPVEPLIAT
+515 RYLMLGHPVEPLIAT
-530 LARAVLREDVGLHT
+530 LARATLREDAEFHT

-552 QQFRQWGESPAGRH
+552 QQYWQWRGSAAGRQ

-584 QLQTAMVARR
+584 QMQTAVVARR

-599 ALYEVDDEEDFPQ
+599 AIYEAEDEEDTHPVFGQ
-612 HLVNNFARQINAVD
+612 
-626 WCSSFALSSV
+626 
-636 HVCGPSL
+636 
-643 LAFAWRSIE
+643 
-652 YRKMKSQCTTPS
+652 
-664 FERASAKQM
+664 
-673 IRQFA
+673 